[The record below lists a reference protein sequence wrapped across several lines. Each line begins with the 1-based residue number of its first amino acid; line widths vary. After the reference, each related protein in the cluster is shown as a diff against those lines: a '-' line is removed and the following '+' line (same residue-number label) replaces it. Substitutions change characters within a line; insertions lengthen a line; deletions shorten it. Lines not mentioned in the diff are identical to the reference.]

1 MLDFKKIK
9 PVFFCGHR
17 ASGGGVYMS
26 IFDFHPQILVYPHE
40 SKFFHLFYPFT
51 EIEDF
56 TPKQKINYM
65 INKNFKFFHSGLFGK
80 CGANKNY
87 FDFKKFTEIF
97 STIASRKDSWDNY
110 FKAMTLA
117 YSKTTP
123 QKLQKVKYFL
133 DRSSTSEVY
142 AHEINKKFSNSL
154 FIHNIRDPR
163 DNYASLK
170 SRWKLKLKNLSDT
183 DSVEALRQ
191 SCISRGKLGFDYGL
205 LNQKMFGKKR
215 YIFTKYDALVK
226 NPKKEI
232 RRLSNFLK
240 IDYNKISYKPTFCGV
255 PWPGNNFDSKEFKN
269 ISKSQSGS
277 WINRISEMEAAL
289 IEFHFLNLIKKFNF
303 KVFFTPKERSIAAME
318 HYKWLNFKSKM
329 KADFSLATKADW

>member
-1 MLDFKKIK
+1 MFKFNKIK

-17 ASGGGVYMS
+17 ASGGGIYMG
-26 IFDFHPQILVYPHE
+26 IFDFHPQVLVYPHE

-51 EIEDF
+51 EIENF
-56 TPKQKINYM
+56 THKQKISYM
-65 INKNFKFFHSGLFGK
+65 INKNFKFLYSGLYEK
-80 CGANKNY
+80 CKAKKDH
-87 FDFKKFTEIF
+87 FDFKKFTKEF
-97 STIASRKDSWDNY
+97 SKLANKKDSWENY
-110 FKAMTLA
+110 FKAMALA
-117 YSKTTP
+117 YSKVTP
-123 QKLQKVKYFL
+123 QNLDNVKYFL

-142 AHEINKKFSNSL
+142 AYEINKRFSNAL

-170 SRWKLKLKNLSDT
+170 SRWQQKLKNLSDT

-205 LNQKMFGKKR
+205 LNQKIFGKKK
-215 YIFTKYDALVK
+215 YIFTKYDALVR
-226 NPKKEI
+226 NPKKEL
-232 RRLSNFLK
+232 RRLCNFLN
-240 IDYNKISYKPTFCGV
+240 IDSNKINFKPTFCGV
-255 PWPGNNFDSKEFKN
+255 PWPGNNFDSKEFKS

-277 WINRISEMEAAL
+277 WINRITEMEAAL

-303 KVFFTPKERSIAAME
+303 KIYFSPKERSIAAME

-329 KADFSLATKADW
+329 KADFSLATKANW